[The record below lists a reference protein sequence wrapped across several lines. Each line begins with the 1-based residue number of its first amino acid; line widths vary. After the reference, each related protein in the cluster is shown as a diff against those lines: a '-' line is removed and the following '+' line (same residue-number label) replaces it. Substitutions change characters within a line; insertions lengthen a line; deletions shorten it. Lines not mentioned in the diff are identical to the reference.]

1 MISLI
6 DESLAEL
13 KPQQAPEPA
22 PKAPPPPRAP
32 EKKPAAP
39 PPPPETPDDEP
50 PVPYQVNDEILAKW
64 LSGDKKFWPARIT
77 SITGSSA
84 APIYLVKF
92 KNYKG
97 TETLRA
103 RDIRPASNKR
113 KADAPPPPAD
123 PLAAAPPPPPP
134 ASAAADGTV
143 LSAAASR
150 YPEPPAEEAQAKP
163 PRPKKIKAKKEL
175 EIGKSKWQEFNAK
188 SKSKGSKAFKKDSM
202 FRTPEGIHGRGKPP
216 SRPLASFLIRAT
228 AVPPGL
234 SKRGIFLGYMEE
246 MLT

>member
-1 MISLI
+1 MIALL

-13 KPQQAPEPA
+13 KPKQAPRPA
-22 PKAPPPPRAP
+22 AKAPSPPRAP
-32 EKKPAAP
+32 EKKPAEPYPA
-39 PPPPETPDDEP
+39 EVADEEP
-50 PVPYQVNDEILAKW
+50 PVPYQVNDEVQAKW

-97 TETLRA
+97 TETLRS

-113 KADAPPPPAD
+113 KAEAPPPPPTD
-123 PLAAAPPPPPP
+123 PLAPAPPPPPP
-134 ASAAADGTV
+134 STAGGSSDGTV

-150 YPEPPAEEAQAKP
+150 YPEPAAEEAAAKP

-175 EIGKSKWQEFNAK
+175 EIGKNKWQEFNAK
-188 SKSKGSKAFKKDSM
+188 TKSKGSKAFKKDSM
-202 FRTPEGIHGRGKPP
+202 FRTPEGIHGRGKP
-216 SRPLASFLIRAT
+216 LYYHWFLLWR
-228 AVPPGL
+228 VHVC
-234 SKRGIFLGYMEE
+234 
-246 MLT
+246 